1 MNQKDKTPVM
11 VYDNQCYV
19 CIKFAKII
27 SFFSK
32 GKIMIIGH
40 YSAMGQ
46 TIREDL
52 LDESALKMFWFIDW
66 KSAYGGRAALLPM
79 IKTIIFSKNQHS
91 HLMNTNEMCGEKC
104 NAVSAV
110 FFRSVSLLSNS
121 KKINLSKS
129 K

>member
-1 MNQKDKTPVM
+1 MSKKDKIPVM
-11 VYDNQCYV
+11 IYDNQCYV

-32 GKIMIIGH
+32 GKIMMIGH
-40 YSAMGQ
+40 YSAMGEA
-46 TIREDL
+46 IRENL
-52 LDESALKMFWFIDW
+52 LDDSALKMFWFIDW
-66 KSAYGGRAALLPM
+66 KSAYGGRAALLPVL
-79 IKTIIFSKNQHS
+79 KTIIFSKNQQS
-91 HLMNTNEMCGEKC
+91 PLMSTNETCGERCKTI
-104 NAVSAV
+104 NGV